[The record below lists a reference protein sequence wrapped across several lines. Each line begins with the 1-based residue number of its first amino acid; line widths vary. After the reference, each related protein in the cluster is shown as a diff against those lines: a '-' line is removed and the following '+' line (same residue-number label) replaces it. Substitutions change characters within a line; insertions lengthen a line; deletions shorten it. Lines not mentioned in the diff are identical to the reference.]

1 MPSEFNRI
9 HYEEVTSTNDVCKEE
24 HKKSSKITVITAD
37 KQTQGRGRSN
47 KAWASPK
54 GNVSFSFGFTSSGL
68 IDGLSVKAGL
78 TVAKTI
84 SKSLRRPVQ
93 LKWPNDL
100 IFESKKVGGILVEAE
115 NVEEKFILVIGIG
128 INFSIVPKEGHWG
141 DLNIDNYELKE
152 KFISELIK
160 NLLKDIVD
168 DPSPDWHREWN
179 EYCVHLNQEVELE
192 NNEAYVFKGV
202 NNLGRMI
209 GEKSSQT
216 YEISESSLKVKGLY

>member
-9 HYEEVTSTNDVCKEE
+9 HYEEATSTNDVCKEE
-24 HKKSSKITVITAD
+24 HRKSSAITVITAD
-37 KQTQGRGRSN
+37 KQTQGRGRNN

-54 GNVSFSFGFTSSGL
+54 GNVSFSFGFTSPKL

-84 SKSLRRPVQ
+84 SKSLGRSVQ

-100 IFESKKVGGILVEAE
+100 IFQSKKIGGILVEAE
-115 NVEEKFILVIGIG
+115 NIGEKFILVIGIG
-128 INFSIVPKEGHWG
+128 INFFIVPKERHWG
-141 DLNIDNYELKE
+141 DLNIDDYQLKE
-152 KFISELIK
+152 RFISELIK
-160 NLLKDIVD
+160 NLLKDIID
-168 DPSPDWHREWN
+168 DPSPCWHREWN
-179 EYCVHLNQEVELE
+179 EFCVHLNQEVELE
-192 NNEAYVFKGV
+192 NNETYTFKGV